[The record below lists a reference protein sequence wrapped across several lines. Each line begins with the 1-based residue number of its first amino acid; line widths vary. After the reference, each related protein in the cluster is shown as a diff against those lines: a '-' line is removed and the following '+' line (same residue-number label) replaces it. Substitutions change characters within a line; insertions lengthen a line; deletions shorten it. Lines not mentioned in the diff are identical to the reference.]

1 MKKTQAVKKSS
12 PVTRQAHSGPSA
24 ICPARPIDAEQ
35 VLLRVDQTGRLL
47 GVSTMTAYR
56 FIKQGLIPRITLGRH
71 IRVPK
76 AELLHLIATN
86 ALYEK
91 K

>member
-1 MKKTQAVKKSS
+1 MKKKQARKKDS
-12 PVTRQAHSGPSA
+12 PLTRPTLFPMS
-24 ICPARPIDAEQ
+24 PARPIDADQ
-35 VLLRVDQTGRLL
+35 VLLRVDQTGRML

-86 ALYEK
+86 ALFEK